1 MHGIFIKNALAHSHI
16 LYILILHTTAT
27 ISEFNKNSY
36 RNSIIRNTGLQD
48 IVISGDNFDTEI
60 HNKDY
65 RYEQLMAGFMTSDI
79 NETQL
84 PISFSDS
91 SLEALIN

>member
-1 MHGIFIKNALAHSHI
+1 MKYNLIIKI
-16 LYILILHTTAT
+16 IVTTAT

-60 HNKDY
+60 YNKDY
-65 RYEQLMAGFMTSDI
+65 RYKQLMAGFMISDI

>member
-1 MHGIFIKNALAHSHI
+1 QPVRLP
-16 LYILILHTTAT
+16 
-27 ISEFNKNSY
+27 EFGQSVRDFNLY

-48 IVISGDNFDTEI
+48 IVILGDNFDTEI

-65 RYEQLMAGFMTSDI
+65 RYEQLMAGFTTSDI